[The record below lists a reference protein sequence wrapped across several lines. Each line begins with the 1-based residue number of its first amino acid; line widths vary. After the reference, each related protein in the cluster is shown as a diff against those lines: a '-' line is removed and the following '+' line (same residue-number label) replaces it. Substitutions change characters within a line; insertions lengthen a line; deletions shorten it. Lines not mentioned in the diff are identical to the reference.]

1 MSLEGASAKTA
12 RNGTQVPIRIA
23 ASTAFWRVVGLYL
36 AEGHCTRDGKRE
48 RMQWSFHPS
57 KEEDLVE
64 EVRSFWDRLGVKATV
79 VRRPT
84 TTAVTVSSRLL
95 AGLWLGVLGL
105 GRNCNQARLP
115 HQIWSESV
123 ANKRALL
130 SGYWHGDGSWSLVN
144 GGPSVILECGTTSQD
159 LADGLLRLLSDL
171 GVVASLRVGRT
182 AKSTRDTFWIRCAG
196 ADQVENLLD
205 LVPVAERPVILASIQ
220 AQSKRIA
227 PTGYRMEGRHTAWVR
242 IVELKRRSFVGPV
255 YALEIPGSN
264 TFVTTGSLV
273 THNCFPKDVAA
284 LAAVAERFDYHPE
297 LLHAVMD
304 INNDQRML
312 VIDKLREILDELPG
326 RVIGLLGLA
335 FKPNT
340 DDMRE
345 APSLDIAKVLI
356 AAGASVRAY
365 DPAAVERARL
375 LVPDVEYLKDAY
387 EVANGADALVLI
399 TEWNEFRQLD
409 LRRIRQ
415 LMRRPVI
422 VDGRNIYDPQLLKDL
437 GFTYRG
443 IGRE

>member
-1 MSLEGASAKTA
+1 
-12 RNGTQVPIRIA
+12 
-23 ASTAFWRVVGLYL
+23 
-36 AEGHCTRDGKRE
+36 
-48 RMQWSFHPS
+48 
-57 KEEDLVE
+57 
-64 EVRSFWDRLGVKATV
+64 
-79 VRRPT
+79 
-84 TTAVTVSSRLL
+84 
-95 AGLWLGVLGL
+95 
-105 GRNCNQARLP
+105 
-115 HQIWSESV
+115 
-123 ANKRALL
+123 
-130 SGYWHGDGSWSLVN
+130 
-144 GGPSVILECGTTSQD
+144 VILECGTTSGE
-159 LADGLLRLLSDL
+159 LADGLLRLFADI
-171 GVVASLRVGRT
+171 GIVVSMRVGRT
-182 AKSTRDTFWIRCAG
+182 AKSTRDTYWIRCSG
-196 ADQVENLLD
+196 ADQVENLLE
-205 LVPVAERPVILASIQ
+205 LVPSKARSTILGSIA

-227 PTGYRMEGRHTAWVR
+227 PTGYRKEGSGTAWVR
-242 IVELKRRSFVGPV
+242 IAGVKRRRFSGPV
-255 YALEIPGSN
+255 YSLEVPGTN
-264 TFVTTGSLV
+264 TFVTSGSLV

-312 VIDKLREILDELPG
+312 VIDKLRELLDELPG

-345 APSLDIAKVLI
+345 APSLDIAKVLL

-365 DPAAVERARL
+365 DPAAVERARM

-387 EVANGADALVLI
+387 EVADGADALVLI

-409 LRRIRQ
+409 LRRVKQ

-422 VDGRNIYDPQLLKDL
+422 VDGRNIYDPKLLKDL